1 MESSIIVSC
10 KYGWAYDH
18 CRSIN
23 MSVLGSGYRCPA
35 SLFDVRHPYS
45 FRATDKL
52 FRRDTV
58 YGEKSMHAKR
68 KWSDRHNQTPDQAN
82 ESLEFKQAMSLEED
96 ANEIIRLVS
105 DNKHGKWTN
114 DSTSGSCS
122 MCISKSDSIDFVG
135 LSELAKRCCSDDCVE
150 EIYNLSV
157 VDRALLNVFSTVV
170 KNSSHSCILIDALGT
185 KVLIPE
191 SSTFLMSDIEDIGKL
206 INIGQK
212 YDFIV
217 IDPPWSNKSVKR
229 ARNYKS
235 LSFSDIKTLP
245 ILQLASPGALVAIW
259 ITNKQKVID
268 FATKELFPFWSLE
281 LIGRWYWVKVTLKG
295 EFVFNFHS
303 HHKRPYECL
312 LIGYVKRPGSSN
324 GFQSFHKLESFPFQK
339 IICSVPCKLHSR
351 KPMLFDV
358 FKDFVAEDPK
368 CLELFARNLTPGWT
382 CWGNEVLKY
391 QNICYFQSGSEIHC
405 NC

>member
-1 MESSIIVSC
+1 
-10 KYGWAYDH
+10 
-18 CRSIN
+18 

-35 SLFDVRHPYS
+35 ILFNVHHPYS
-45 FRATDKL
+45 FCFTDKL
-52 FRRDTV
+52 FRTDTIHR
-58 YGEKSMHAKR
+58 EKSTRAKR
-68 KWSDRHNQTPDQAN
+68 KWSDRHNQTPHQIN
-82 ESLEFKQAMSLEED
+82 ESLEFKQAISLEEE

-105 DNKHGKWTN
+105 DNMHGKWIS
-114 DSTSGSCS
+114 DPPEGSCN
-122 MCISKSDSIDFVG
+122 MYIPMGDSIDFVA
-135 LSELAKRCCSDDCVE
+135 LSELAKRCTDSCV
-150 EIYNLSV
+150 EIYNLPV

-170 KNSSHSCILIDALGT
+170 KNSSQSCMLIDALGT
-185 KVLIPE
+185 KFLIPE

-206 INIGQK
+206 MNIGQK

-229 ARNYKS
+229 ARHYRS

-245 ILQLASPGALVAIW
+245 ILQLASPGALVAVW

-281 LIGRWYWVKVTLKG
+281 LLGKWYWVKVTLNG

-303 HHKRPYECL
+303 YHKRTYECF
-312 LIGYVKRPGSSN
+312 LIGYVKRSGSSN
-324 GFQSFHKLESFPFQK
+324 DFQSFHKFKSFPLHK

-358 FKDFVAEDPK
+358 LKDFLAEDPK

-391 QNICYFQSGSEIHC
+391 QNICYFQSCSESHC
-405 NC
+405 SC